1 MTYAELITELQALD
15 PARLQDTVT
24 VYVRGQ
30 DEFYAV
36 NDFQIAVDDGVLDDG
51 HAYLE
56 VGTKTQSE
64 TTKATSWPL
73 RVWCFD

>member
-1 MTYAELITELQALD
+1 MTYAELIKELQGLD

-24 VYVRGQ
+24 VYVSGV

-36 NDFQIAVDDGVLDDG
+36 EEFQIAVGDVNDVIDDG

-56 VGTKTQSE
+56 I
-64 TTKATSWPL
+64 
-73 RVWCFD
+73 

>member
-1 MTYAELITELQALD
+1 MTYAELIRELQDLD

-24 VYVRGQ
+24 VYVNGV

-36 NDFQIAVDDGVLDDG
+36 NEFQIAVGDVNDVIDDG

-56 VGTKTQSE
+56 I
-64 TTKATSWPL
+64 
-73 RVWCFD
+73 

>member
-24 VYVRGQ
+24 VYVRDT

-36 NDFQIAVDDGVLDDG
+36 NEFQIAVGDDCDTLDDG

-56 VGTKTQSE
+56 V
-64 TTKATSWPL
+64 
-73 RVWCFD
+73 

>member
-1 MTYAELITELQALD
+1 MTYAELIKELQDLD

-24 VYVRGQ
+24 VYVKGV

-36 NDFQIAVDDGVLDDG
+36 NEFQIAVGDINDVVDDG

-56 VGTKTQSE
+56 I
-64 TTKATSWPL
+64 
-73 RVWCFD
+73 

>member
-1 MTYAELITELQALD
+1 MTYADLIKELQDLD

-24 VYVRGQ
+24 VYVRGV

-36 NDFQIAVDDGVLDDG
+36 EKFQIAVGDCTDVLDDG

-56 VGTKTQSE
+56 I
-64 TTKATSWPL
+64 
-73 RVWCFD
+73 

>member
-1 MTYAELITELQALD
+1 MTYAELIKELQGLD

-24 VYVRGQ
+24 VYVKGV

-36 NDFQIAVDDGVLDDG
+36 NEFQIAVGDVNDVIDDG

-56 VGTKTQSE
+56 I
-64 TTKATSWPL
+64 
-73 RVWCFD
+73 

>member
-1 MTYAELITELQALD
+1 MTYAELMRELMELD

-24 VYVRGQ
+24 VYVKGV

-36 NDFQIAVDDGVLDDG
+36 SEFQIAVGDVTDVIDDG

-56 VGTKTQSE
+56 I
-64 TTKATSWPL
+64 
-73 RVWCFD
+73 

>member
-1 MTYAELITELQALD
+1 MTYSDLLRELQDLD

-24 VYVRGQ
+24 VYVSGV

-36 NDFQIAVDDGVLDDG
+36 NEFQIAVGDVNDVIDDG

-56 VGTKTQSE
+56 I
-64 TTKATSWPL
+64 
-73 RVWCFD
+73 

>member
-1 MTYAELITELQALD
+1 MTYAELIAELQALD

-30 DEFYAV
+30 DEFYAA
-36 NDFQIAVDDGVLDDG
+36 NDFQIAVGDGVLDDG

-56 VGTKTQSE
+56 V
-64 TTKATSWPL
+64 
-73 RVWCFD
+73 

>member
-1 MTYAELITELQALD
+1 MTYAELIKELQDLD

-24 VYVRGQ
+24 VYVSGV

-36 NDFQIAVDDGVLDDG
+36 EEFQIAVGDVNDVIDDG

-56 VGTKTQSE
+56 I
-64 TTKATSWPL
+64 
-73 RVWCFD
+73 